1 MNKKIIISLGIIGL
15 AAALAIGA
23 TTAFFSD
30 TETSTGNLFAAGSID
45 LKIDNESRYNG
56 EPSTETSWELKDLA
70 GELFFNFTDLK
81 PGDWGEDTV
90 SLHVYDNDA
99 WACVTFD
106 NMLDRDHGCT
116 EPERKAEREAYGAG
130 NATCD
135 GHPDGEL
142 SENLYFVFWA
152 DVCKRL
158 GANYPVVIPPALPG
172 DNVFQ
177 PECDYLLMEGWA
189 NEILPGTTYTLA
201 APGEY
206 NVFTRELDQP
216 LTGSEDY
223 YIGKAWCFGKI
234 TEILPDGT
242 VVCDGG
248 SVSNIT
254 QTDSLEADITFYA
267 EQSRNNPNFSC
278 IPVCEYSVVPTG
290 QSYDNP
296 VWGTVTYVTITNT
309 DCTIEDAIKVEH
321 SMNYQQGQAEGQ
333 PAGWAG
339 ISCIEP
345 GYSQVLGGGV
355 WDGAVY
361 AQGPAEFGAPAIDG
375 NNYPVYPH
383 WTFTGGEE
391 GWVVE
396 AAGAVP
402 PTGIYA
408 LCGQ

>member
-15 AAALAIGA
+15 AAAIAIGA

-30 TETSTGNLFAAGSID
+30 TETSTGNLFVAGGID
-45 LKIDNESRYNG
+45 LKIDNESYYNG
-56 EPSTETSWELKDLA
+56 ELSEETSWGLSDLD
-70 GELFFNFTDLK
+70 GQLFFDFADLK

-142 SENLYFVFWA
+142 SEDLYFVFWA

-177 PECDYLLMEGWA
+177 PECDYLLMEGYA
-189 NEILPGTTYTLA
+189 SDILPGTTYTLA
-201 APGEY
+201 APGEI
-206 NVFTRELDQP
+206 NVFTGELDQP

-223 YIGKAWCFGKI
+223 YIGKAWCFGEI

-248 SVSNIT
+248 SVGNIT

-267 EQSRNNPNFSC
+267 EQSRNNPNFTC
-278 IPVCEYSVVPTG
+278 VQPTRYTGNALVYSST
-290 QSYDNP
+290 
-296 VWGTVTYVTITNT
+296 
-309 DCTIEDAIKVEH
+309 
-321 SMNYQQGQAEGQ
+321 
-333 PAGWAG
+333 GWAG
-339 ISCIEP
+339 YSCPSGMHVVDGGYLPDPSAFPVAISQAAKP
-345 GYSQVLGGGV
+345 GVGTYPNYSH
-355 WDGAVY
+355 Y
-361 AQGPAEFGAPAIDG
+361 
-375 NNYPVYPH
+375 NYTPP
-383 WTFTGGEE
+383 EE
-391 GWVVE
+391 GWVVQN
-396 AAGAVP
+396 GN
-402 PTGIYA
+402 TGQTLTIWVD
-408 LCGQ
+408 CI